1 MMTNQ
6 RFLKSMTKYLLTY
19 FCAILLIGCQ
29 QRDELL
35 FKNLSPTQSK
45 VTFQNDVTES
55 EDLNIL
61 DYLYFYNG
69 GGVAIGD
76 INEDGLPDIFFSGNQ
91 VKNKLYLNKGNLEF
105 QDITD
110 NAGVGGDSSWNTGA
124 IMGDINGDGLLD
136 IYVCA
141 VVGING
147 FKGYNELY
155 INNGDE
161 TFTESAQQYGLDFDT
176 YSSTAA
182 LLDFDLDGDLDIY
195 LLNHAVHTQES
206 FGRVDLR
213 YKRDRQTG
221 DKLLRNDDGKFTDV
235 SELAGIY
242 GGPNGYGLG
251 LAVADFNQD
260 GYPDIYVGNDFHED
274 DYYYLN
280 NGDGT
285 FSESLREFFGHT
297 SRFSMGNDI
306 ADINHDGYPDLI
318 SLDMLS
324 EDEKVLKASDGDES
338 FQIQKLR
345 TEQYGYHYQYSRNML
360 YINQQQNN
368 FMETALMS
376 GVGATDWSWSALFA
390 DYNQDGEQ
398 DLFISN
404 GIPKRP
410 NNLDYI
416 KFVSSDQI
424 QNKIS
429 ATKLVDQEALN
440 LMPSGSVPNYIYKGG
455 SDLIF
460 ENKSS
465 TWIEQISTT
474 STATAMGDLDNDG
487 DLDLVINNVNS
498 AASIL
503 ENTTNTSSS
512 YLKLDF
518 QLPIKNH
525 FGIGTKVYAYSE
537 GKLQYKELYTSRG
550 FQASSQAIL
559 HFGFGDAKIVD
570 SLKIVWPDQTTQT
583 QYNVTT
589 NQNITIVTDNNQ
601 PVSKKELKSNQIFT
615 KVKNSGINFTHK
627 EDNYLDFNRQKLI
640 PYQISDRGPAIAV
653 GDLNTDGKEDIFFG
667 GSKFRP
673 AQIFIQNDSVFNR
686 VNYPPISNDSISEDV
701 VAVISDF
708 NNDKLNDLIIGSGG
722 GDFYNEMDP
731 LKDRYFVQT
740 DSIFSKEMMPTY
752 FGNTSVIRPFDYDN
766 DGDLDVFIGS
776 YAATNDFGGD
786 ETSYL
791 LENDKGTFAIVETP
805 IFENIGML
813 SDAVW
818 DDFDNDGIKD
828 LIVVGEWMSPKFFK
842 NSNGILSEANP
853 INRVLN
859 GLWQRIQPF
868 DIDSDGDIDYLLGNW
883 GTNSKFKASSKYPLK
898 MYYHDFDANGTTE
911 TIVCIEKDENYYPLL
926 GLDVLAQQLVVL
938 RKAFP
943 KYEGFAGKT
952 IEQMFDKKL
961 LDNAKVLEVQELRS
975 GYLKNEA
982 GVFSFVAFQNE
993 MQVAPIR
1000 AFLEYDFDADGKNE
1014 VLAAGNYFGIA
1025 PIQGRLDSFSGAL
1038 IKSETETVLGPKL
1051 GIDFSNKAV
1060 KNLNIIHLKNKPYLL
1075 VTINNDSAEVYKIKI
1090 KP

>member
-615 KVKNSGINFTHK
+615 KVKNSGINFTHN

-943 KYEGFAGKT
+943 KYEDFAGKT

-1075 VTINNDSAEVYKIKI
+1075 VTINNDSAEVYKIRI

>member
-1 MMTNQ
+1 
-6 RFLKSMTKYLLTY
+6 MTKYLLTY

-29 QRDELL
+29 QRDGLL
-35 FKNLSPTQSK
+35 FKNVGPKQSK
-45 VTFQNDVTES
+45 VTFHNEITET

-76 INEDGLPDIFFSGNQ
+76 INKDGLPDVFLSGNQ
-91 VKNKLYLNKGNLEF
+91 VKNKLYLNKGNLAFE
-105 QDITD
+105 DITD
-110 NAGVGGDSSWNTGA
+110 KAGVEGDSSWNTGA

-147 FKGYNELY
+147 FNGYNELY

-161 TFTESAQQYGLDFDT
+161 TFTESASEYGLDFDT

-221 DKLLRNDDGKFTDV
+221 DKLLRNDNGKFTDV

-260 GYPDIYVGNDFHED
+260 GFPDIYVGNDFHED

-285 FSESLREFFGHT
+285 FSESLRDFFGHT

-306 ADINHDGYPDLI
+306 ADINHDGFPDLI

-429 ATKLVDQEALN
+429 ATKLVDQEALT

-460 ENKSS
+460 EDKSS
-465 TWIEQISTT
+465 TWIDQTSTN

-487 DLDLVINNVNS
+487 DLDLVINNVNGPV
-498 AASIL
+498 SIL
-503 ENTTNTSSS
+503 ENTTNAASS
-512 YLKLDF
+512 YLKLEF
-518 QLPIKNH
+518 QLPTANT

-537 GKLQYKELYTSRG
+537 SNLQYKELYTSRG
-550 FQASSQAIL
+550 FQASSQPIL
-559 HFGFGDAKIVD
+559 HFGFGDAKSVD
-570 SLKIVWPDQTTQT
+570 SLKVIWPDRSVQTM
-583 QYNVTT
+583 YNVPV
-589 NQNITIVTDNNQ
+589 NQNLTIVPDNNQ
-601 PVSKKELKSNQIFT
+601 PVSKKELKSNQIFHQ
-615 KVKNSGINFTHK
+615 VENSGINFTHK
-627 EDNYLDFNRQKLI
+627 EDNYVDFNRQKLI
-640 PYQISDRGPAIAV
+640 PYQISDRGPAVAV
-653 GDLNTDGKEDIFFG
+653 GDLNNDGNEDIFFG
-667 GSKFRP
+667 GSKFIP
-673 AQIFIQNDSVFNR
+673 AAIFIQNDSVYNR
-686 VNYPPISNDSISEDV
+686 TTFPSISNDSISEDV

-708 NNDKLNDLIIGSGG
+708 NNDKINELLIGSGG
-722 GDFYNEMDP
+722 GDFYNKMTP

-740 DSIFSKEMMPTY
+740 DTNFSKELMPNY
-752 FGNTSVIRPFDYDN
+752 FGNTSVVRPFDYDN

-776 YAATNDFGGD
+776 YASTNDFGGD

-791 LENDKGTFAIVETP
+791 LENEKGSFTIAETAL
-805 IFENIGML
+805 FDNIGML
-813 SDAVW
+813 SDAIW
-818 DDFDNDGIKD
+818 NDFDNDGIKD
-828 LIVVGEWMSPKFFK
+828 LIVIGEWMSPKFFK
-842 NSNGILSEANP
+842 NSNGVLSEVDLLDTP
-853 INRVLN
+853 LH

-868 DIDSDGDIDYLLGNW
+868 DIDSDGDVDYLLGNW

-911 TIVCIEKDENYYPLL
+911 TIVCIEKEGSYYPLL
-926 GLDVLAQQLVVL
+926 GLDDLAQQLVVL
-938 RKAFP
+938 RKSFP
-943 KYEGFAGKT
+943 KYEDFAGKT

-961 LDNAKVLEVQELRS
+961 LKNAKVLEVQELRS

-982 GVFSFVAFQNE
+982 GVFSFVPFQNE

-1000 AFLEYDFDADGKNE
+1000 AFLEYDFDDDGKKE

-1038 IKSETETVLGPKL
+1038 IKSETEIVLGPKL
-1051 GIDFSNKAV
+1051 GIDLSNKAV
-1060 KNLNIIHLKNKPYLL
+1060 KNLNIINLKKKPYLL
-1075 VTINNDSAEVYKIKI
+1075 VTINNDSALVYEIKI

>member
-1 MMTNQ
+1 
-6 RFLKSMTKYLLTY
+6 MTKSLLIY
-19 FCAILLIGCQ
+19 ICAILLIGCQ
-29 QRDELL
+29 QKEALL
-35 FKNLSPTQSK
+35 FKSVSPTQSN
-45 VTFQNDVTES
+45 VHFQNDVTES
-55 EDLNIL
+55 EDLSIL

-69 GGVAIGD
+69 GGVSIGD
-76 INEDGLPDIFFSGNQ
+76 INKDGLPDLFFSGNQ
-91 VKNKLYLNKGNLEF
+91 VKNKLYLNKGNLAFE
-105 QDITD
+105 DISD
-110 NAGVGGDSSWNTGA
+110 KAGVAGGSSWNTGA

-161 TFTESAQQYGLDFDT
+161 TFTESASAYGLDFDS

-206 FGRVDLR
+206 FGRMDLR
-213 YKRDRQTG
+213 YERDRQTG
-221 DKLLRNDDGKFTDV
+221 DKLLRNDNGKFTDV
-235 SELAGIY
+235 SALAGIY

-251 LAVADFNQD
+251 VAVADFNQD
-260 GYPDIYVGNDFHED
+260 GFPDIYVGNDFHED

-285 FSESLREFFGHT
+285 FSESLRDFFGHT
-297 SRFSMGNDI
+297 SRFSMGNDS

-324 EDEKVLKASDGDES
+324 ENENVLKASDGDES

-345 TEQYGYHYQYSRNML
+345 TEQFGYHYQYSRNML

-376 GVGATDWSWSALFA
+376 GVGASDWSWSALFA

-429 ATKLVDQEALN
+429 ATKLVDQEALQ
-440 LMPSGSVPNYIYKGG
+440 LMPSGSVTNYIYKGG

-465 TWIEQISTT
+465 TWIEQTPTT

-487 DLDLVINNVNS
+487 DLDLVINNIN
-498 AASIL
+498 AAVSIL
-503 ENTTNTSSS
+503 ENTTNEASS

-518 QLPIKNH
+518 QIPIKNH
-525 FGIGTKVYAYSE
+525 FGIGTKVYAYSD
-537 GKLQYKELYTSRG
+537 GTLQYKELYTSRG
-550 FQASSQAIL
+550 FQASSQPIL
-559 HFGFGDAKIVD
+559 HFGFGNSKTVD
-570 SLKIVWPDQTTQT
+570 SLKIVWPDRSIDMLYTIA
-583 QYNVTT
+583 V
-589 NQNITIVTDNNQ
+589 NQNLTLSPKNNQ
-601 PVSKKELKSNQIFT
+601 PASKKEQKGNPLFHR
-615 KVKNSGINFTHK
+615 VKNSGIQFTHQ

-640 PYQISDRGPAIAV
+640 PYQISDRGPAVAI
-653 GDLNTDGKEDIFFG
+653 GDLNNDGEEDVFFG
-667 GSKFRP
+667 GSKFMP
-673 AQIFIQNDSVFNR
+673 AAIFIQNDSMYNR
-686 VNYPPISNDSISEDV
+686 IKYPVISNDSISEDV

-708 NNDKLNDLIIGSGG
+708 NNDSLNDLLIGSGG
-722 GDFYNEMDP
+722 GDFYNQMNP
-731 LKDRYFVQT
+731 LKDRYLSQN
-740 DSIFSKEMMPTY
+740 DSSFSKEILPNY
-752 FGNTSVIRPFDYDN
+752 FGNTSVVRPFDFDK

-776 YAATNDFGGD
+776 YASTNDFGGE

-791 LENDKGTFAIVETP
+791 LENNKGAFTALETTV
-805 IFENIGML
+805 FDNIGML

-818 DDFDNDGIKD
+818 DDFDNDGITD

-842 NSNGILSEANP
+842 NTNGNLEEVRP
-853 INRVLN
+853 INGPLN

-868 DIDSDGDIDYLLGNW
+868 DMDSDGDVDYLLGNW
-883 GTNSKFKASSKYPLK
+883 GTNSKFKASAKYPLK
-898 MYYHDFDANGTTE
+898 MYYHDFDENGSTE
-911 TIVCIEKDENYYPLL
+911 TIVCVEKDKRYYPLL
-926 GLDVLAQQLVVL
+926 GLDNLAQQLVVL
-938 RKAFP
+938 RKTFP
-943 KYEGFAGKT
+943 KYEDFAGKT
-952 IEQMFDKKL
+952 IEQLFDKKRL
-961 LDNAKVLEVQELRS
+961 QNATVLEVHELRS
-975 GYLKNEA
+975 GYLKNEE
-982 GVFSFVAFQNE
+982 GVFRFVPFQNE

-1000 AFLEYDFDADGKNE
+1000 TFLEYDFDADGKSE

-1038 IKSETETVLGPKL
+1038 IKSDAETVLGPKL
-1051 GIDFSNKAV
+1051 GIDLSNKAV
-1060 KNLNIIHLKNKPYLL
+1060 KNLNIIQLKNKPYLL
-1075 VTINNDSAEVYKIKI
+1075 VTINNDAAEVYEIKI

>member
-1 MMTNQ
+1 
-6 RFLKSMTKYLLTY
+6 MTKSLLIY
-19 FCAILLIGCQ
+19 ICAILLIGCQ
-29 QRDELL
+29 QKEALL
-35 FKNLSPTQSK
+35 FKGVSPTQSN
-45 VTFQNDVTES
+45 VHFQNDVTES
-55 EDLNIL
+55 EDLSIL

-69 GGVAIGD
+69 GGVSIGD
-76 INEDGLPDIFFSGNQ
+76 INKDGLPDLFFSGNQ
-91 VKNKLYLNKGNLEF
+91 VKNKLYLNKGNLAFE
-105 QDITD
+105 DISD
-110 NAGVGGDSSWNTGA
+110 KAGVAGGSSWNTGA

-161 TFTESAQQYGLDFDT
+161 TFTESASAYGLDFDS

-206 FGRVDLR
+206 FGRMDLR
-213 YKRDRQTG
+213 YERDRQTG
-221 DKLLRNDDGKFTDV
+221 DKLLRNDNGKFTDV
-235 SELAGIY
+235 SALAGIY

-251 LAVADFNQD
+251 VAVADFNQD
-260 GYPDIYVGNDFHED
+260 GFPDIYVGNDFHED

-285 FSESLREFFGHT
+285 FSESLRDFFGHT
-297 SRFSMGNDI
+297 SRFSMGNDS

-324 EDEKVLKASDGDES
+324 ENENVLKASDGDES

-345 TEQYGYHYQYSRNML
+345 TEQFGYHYQYSRNML

-376 GVGATDWSWSALFA
+376 GVGASDWSWSALFA

-429 ATKLVDQEALN
+429 ATKLVDQEALQS
-440 LMPSGSVPNYIYKGG
+440 MPSGSVTNYIYKGG

-465 TWIEQISTT
+465 TWIEQTPTT

-487 DLDLVINNVNS
+487 DLDLVINNIN
-498 AASIL
+498 AAVSIL
-503 ENTTNTSSS
+503 ENTTNEASS

-525 FGIGTKVYAYSE
+525 FGIGTKVYAYSD
-537 GKLQYKELYTSRG
+537 GTLQYKELYTSRG
-550 FQASSQAIL
+550 FQASSQPIL
-559 HFGFGDAKIVD
+559 HFGFGNSKTVD
-570 SLKIVWPDQTTQT
+570 SLKIVWPDRSIDMLYTIA
-583 QYNVTT
+583 V
-589 NQNITIVTDNNQ
+589 NQNLTLSPKNNQ
-601 PVSKKELKSNQIFT
+601 PASKKEQKGNPLFHR
-615 KVKNSGINFTHK
+615 VKNSGIQFTHQ

-640 PYQISDRGPAIAV
+640 PYQISDRGPAVAI
-653 GDLNTDGKEDIFFG
+653 GDLNNDGEEDVFFG
-667 GSKFRP
+667 GSKFMP
-673 AQIFIQNDSVFNR
+673 AAIFIQNDSMYNR
-686 VNYPPISNDSISEDV
+686 IKYPVISNDSISEDV

-708 NNDKLNDLIIGSGG
+708 NNDSLNDILIGSGG
-722 GDFYNEMDP
+722 GDFYNQMDP
-731 LKDRYFVQT
+731 LKDRYLSQN
-740 DSIFSKEMMPTY
+740 DSAFSKEILPNY
-752 FGNTSVIRPFDYDN
+752 FGNTSVVRPFDFDK

-776 YAATNDFGGD
+776 YASTNDFGGE

-791 LENDKGTFAIVETP
+791 LENNKGVFTAVETSV
-805 IFENIGML
+805 FDNIGML

-818 DDFDNDGIKD
+818 DDFDNDGITD

-842 NSNGILSEANP
+842 NTNGNLEEVRP
-853 INRVLN
+853 INGALN

-868 DIDSDGDIDYLLGNW
+868 DMDSDGDVDYLLGNW
-883 GTNSKFKASSKYPLK
+883 GTNSKFKASAKYPLK
-898 MYYHDFDANGTTE
+898 MYYHDFDENGSTE
-911 TIVCIEKDENYYPLL
+911 TIVCVEKDKRYYPLL
-926 GLDVLAQQLVVL
+926 GLDNLAQQLVVL
-938 RKAFP
+938 RKTFP
-943 KYEGFAGKT
+943 KYEDFAGKT
-952 IEQMFDKKL
+952 IEQLFDKKRL
-961 LDNAKVLEVQELRS
+961 QNATVLEVHELRS
-975 GYLKNEA
+975 GYLKNEE
-982 GVFSFVAFQNE
+982 GVFRFVPFQNE

-1000 AFLEYDFDADGKNE
+1000 TFLEYDFNADGKSE

-1038 IKSETETVLGPKL
+1038 IKSDAETVLGPKL
-1051 GIDFSNKAV
+1051 GIDLSNKAV
-1060 KNLNIIHLKNKPYLL
+1060 KNLNIIQLKNKPYLL
-1075 VTINNDSAEVYKIKI
+1075 VTINNDAAEVYEIKI

>member
-943 KYEGFAGKT
+943 KYEDFAGKT

-993 MQVAPIR
+993 MQVAPTR